1 MLPRTRFAPSPTGL
15 LHVGGVRTAL
25 FNRLFTKHS
34 GGVFVLRVEDTDAS
48 RSNREYEKAIMRD
61 LAWLGLEWDE
71 GPDKEGPFGPYRQS
85 ERLNIHLDYSKKLL
99 NDGSAYYCYCSR
111 ERLEELKASRLKSGL
126 PPRYDGR
133 CRNGKPKGVPGNAAA
148 IRFKVPDGKI
158 EFEDMVH
165 GRISFEGA
173 GMGDFMIIGS
183 DNVATYNFA
192 AAIDDSLMKITHVI
206 RGDDHLSNT
215 PRQIIILKA
224 LGLESPFYAHLPL
237 VLSKDKTPL
246 SKRDAA
252 LSVAALRENGYLKEA
267 ILNSVARLG
276 WSPRLRRGTHA
287 EHGSETPVK
296 DLLTLNEMEILFNAS
311 SLSKSPS
318 IFDEESLKKH
328 NRDAIA
334 FASPESLCASIAPEF
349 EDMPGEKLTR
359 AIVLAKNGAET
370 TIEIITRIRAV
381 LKNPAFDESVCLLLG
396 EERSKKILKTLAT
409 EVLKTKKIDEASW
422 KTVLEGLKKTG
433 EKGKALF
440 MPIRAALT
448 GSIEGMEIENIARI
462 LGRDEILKRIKD
474 GENACP

>member
-34 GGVFVLRVEDTDAS
+34 GGVFVLRVEDTDTS
-48 RSNREYEKAIMRD
+48 RSSREYEKAIMRD

-111 ERLEELKASRLKSGL
+111 ERLEELKASRLKKSL

-133 CRNGKPKGVPGNAAA
+133 CRNGKPEGDTGNAAA

-165 GRISFEGA
+165 GRLSFEGA

-215 PRQIIILKA
+215 PRQIMILKA
-224 LGLESPFYAHLPL
+224 LGLEPPFYGHLPL

-276 WSPRLRRGTHA
+276 WSPGL
-287 EHGSETPVK
+287 HGVKTAPVK

-318 IFDEESLKKH
+318 IFDEESLKKY

-334 FASPESLCASIAPEF
+334 FASPESLYALIAPEF
-349 EDMPGEKLTR
+349 KDMPEEKLTH
-359 AIVLAKNGAET
+359 AISLAKNGAET
-370 TIEIITRIRAV
+370 TIEITARIKAI
-381 LKNPAFDESVCLLLG
+381 LKKPAFDENVCLLLG
-396 EERSKKILKTLAT
+396 EERSKKILATLAT
-409 EVLKTKKIDEASW
+409 EVLKTENMDEASW

-448 GSIEGMEIENIARI
+448 GSTEGMEIENIARI

-474 GENACP
+474 GEHACP

>member
-1 MLPRTRFAPSPTGL
+1 MLPRARFAPSPTGL

-25 FNRLFTKHS
+25 FNRLFARHS
-34 GGVFVLRVEDTDAS
+34 GGVFVLRVEDTDAL
-48 RSNREYEKAIMRD
+48 RSSREYEKAIMRD

-99 NDGSAYYCYCSR
+99 NDGSAYYCYCSK
-111 ERLEELKASRLKSGL
+111 ERLEELKAERLKKGL

-133 CRNGKPKGVPGNAAA
+133 CRDGKPEGGAAA

-158 EFEDMVH
+158 EFDDMVH
-165 GRISFEGA
+165 GRLSFEGA

-215 PRQIIILKA
+215 PRQIIVLKA
-224 LGLESPFYAHLPL
+224 LGLEPPFYAHLPL
-237 VLSKDKTPL
+237 VLSKDRTPL

-252 LSVAALRENGYLKEA
+252 LSIAALKENGYLKEA

-276 WSPRLRRGTHA
+276 WSPGLRGVKTA
-287 EHGSETPVK
+287 PVK

-318 IFDEESLKKH
+318 IFDEESLKKY

-334 FASPESLCASIAPEF
+334 FASPENLYALIAPEF
-349 EDMPGEKLTR
+349 KDMPEEKLVH
-359 AIVLAKNGAET
+359 AIALAKNGAET
-370 TIEIITRIRAV
+370 TLEIATRIKAI
-381 LKNPAFDESVCLLLG
+381 LKKPAWNENVCLLLK
-396 EERSKKILKTLAT
+396 EERSKKILATLAV
-409 EVLKTKKIDEASW
+409 EVMKSENMDEASW
-422 KTVLEGLKKTG
+422 KAVLEGLKKTG

-448 GSIEGMEIENIARI
+448 GSTEGMEIENIARI

>member
-1 MLPRTRFAPSPTGL
+1 
-15 LHVGGVRTAL
+15 
-25 FNRLFTKHS
+25 
-34 GGVFVLRVEDTDAS
+34 
-48 RSNREYEKAIMRD
+48 
-61 LAWLGLEWDE
+61 
-71 GPDKEGPFGPYRQS
+71 
-85 ERLNIHLDYSKKLL
+85 
-99 NDGSAYYCYCSR
+99 
-111 ERLEELKASRLKSGL
+111 L

-133 CRNGKPKGVPGNAAA
+133 CRDGKPEGVPSNAAA

-165 GRISFEGA
+165 RRLSFEGA
-173 GMGDFMIIGS
+173 GMGDFIIIGS

-192 AAIDDSLMKITHVI
+192 AAIDDSLMNITHVI

-215 PRQIIILKA
+215 PRQIAVLNA
-224 LGLESPFYAHLPL
+224 LGLEPPFYGHIPL

-267 ILNSVARLG
+267 VLNSVARLG
-276 WSPRLRRGTHA
+276 WSPGLRRV
-287 EHGSETPVK
+287 ETPVN

-311 SLSKSPS
+311 ALSKSPS
-318 IFDEESLKKH
+318 IFDEESLKKY

-334 FASPESLCASIAPEF
+334 FASPESLYGLIAPEF
-349 EDMPGEKLTR
+349 KDMPREKLVY
-359 AIVLAKNGAET
+359 AIALAKNGAET
-370 TIEIITRIRAV
+370 TIEIGTRIKAV
-381 LKNPAFDESVCLLLG
+381 LKKPAWNESVCLLLS
-396 EERSKKILKTLAT
+396 EERSKKILKTLAI
-409 EVLKTKKIDEASW
+409 EVLKTEKIDEASW
-422 KTVLEGLKKTG
+422 KTVLAGLKKTD